1 MGLEQECSLANPPRE
16 ENTNGRIL
24 RDSSPSRRKDA
35 ASSLSKAAQPHGE
48 GIRTMTHKTA

>member
-24 RDSSPSRRKDA
+24 RDSSPSRRKDV